1 MESLMKGISRKIII
15 VLIIIIFINF
25 LRNYFIVSK
34 IISNSKIELSKEE
47 YMVNSKNYKD
57 GKLIIEIDY
66 YKKGSNKYQK
76 ITRDIDGKIMVTEN
90 YYTDNINKSIV
101 KDENGNIVEEKNIES
116 MNTDYYMPFKGK
128 ILVSIFSLIY
138 KEKLNDREIY
148 RIITFKDNYCIDCEN
163 GLMNTVMINGQKINY
178 EYNFEDYIDEN
189 IWNTLT
195 K

>member
-101 KDENGNIVEEKNIES
+101 KDENGNKVEEKNIES
-116 MNTDYYMPFKGK
+116 MNTDYYMPIKGK

-148 RIITFKDNYCIDCEN
+148 RIITFKDNYCIDCET
-163 GLMNTVMINGQKINY
+163 GLMKTVMINGQKINY

>member
-1 MESLMKGISRKIII
+1 MKGISRKIII
-15 VLIIIIFINF
+15 VLIIIIFINL

>member
-1 MESLMKGISRKIII
+1 MKGISRKIII
-15 VLIIIIFINF
+15 VLIIIIFINL

-34 IISNSKIELSKEE
+34 IISNSKIELTKEE

-90 YYTDNINKSIV
+90 YYTDNINKSTV

>member
-15 VLIIIIFINF
+15 VLIIIIFINL

-148 RIITFKDNYCIDCEN
+148 RIITFKDNYCIDCET

>member
-1 MESLMKGISRKIII
+1 MKGISRKIII

-25 LRNYFIVSK
+25 LRNYYIVSK

-116 MNTDYYMPFKGK
+116 MNTDYYIPFKGK

-148 RIITFKDNYCIDCEN
+148 RIITFKDNYCIDCET

>member
-76 ITRDIDGKIMVTEN
+76 ITRDIDGKIMVIEN

-101 KDENGNIVEEKNIES
+101 KDENGNVVEEKNIES

-148 RIITFKDNYCIDCEN
+148 RIITFKDNYCIDCET
-163 GLMNTVMINGQKINY
+163 GLMNTVMINGQMINY
-178 EYNFEDYIDEN
+178 EYNFEDNIDEN
-189 IWNTLT
+189 IWRELF
-195 K
+195 